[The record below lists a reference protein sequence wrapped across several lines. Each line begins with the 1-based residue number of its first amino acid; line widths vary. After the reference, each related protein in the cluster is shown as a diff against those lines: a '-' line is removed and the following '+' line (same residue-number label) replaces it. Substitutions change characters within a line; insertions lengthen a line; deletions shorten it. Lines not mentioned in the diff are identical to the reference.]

1 MEHRAE
7 ENNQNEPSKI
17 QKVTDTEDTLMSN
30 IHVIRVPERKTKRTG
45 GKAIFE
51 GAADEVYKANN
62 DGSKKSYHL
71 MQCFF
76 KNQQIAGSYQNC
88 RKPWS
93 KRKL

>member
-1 MEHRAE
+1 
-7 ENNQNEPSKI
+7 
-17 QKVTDTEDTLMSN
+17 MSN

-71 MQCFF
+71 MQCFL
-76 KNQQIAGSYQNC
+76 KI
-88 RKPWS
+88 S
-93 KRKL
+93 K